1 MVGAVETGA
10 APVPTATVFPIP
22 RPQTV
27 RCTAHERVSPSLG
40 FQSSSHRQEKPM
52 QSSARVFNCARCRCQ
67 VVICS
72 HCDRGNIY
80 CGKRCS
86 QTARHQSQR
95 EAGRRYQR
103 TYRGRLAHAARQR
116 RLRQRRRAK
125 VTHQGSPA
133 VLPDETLPAESRTSA
148 RRIESPPAVP
158 GDGIGCH
165 LCGRVCSHF
174 LRQTFL
180 RRRPT
185 REAID
190 LPPPVRAQSQ
200 GP

>member
-1 MVGAVETGA
+1 
-10 APVPTATVFPIP
+10 
-22 RPQTV
+22 
-27 RCTAHERVSPSLG
+27 
-40 FQSSSHRQEKPM
+40 M
-52 QSSARVFNCARCRCQ
+52 QSSTRLFNCARCRRQ

-80 CGKRCS
+80 CGKGCS
-86 QTARHQSQR
+86 QTARRESQR
-95 EAGRRYQR
+95 EAGRRYQKTR
-103 TYRGRLAHAARQR
+103 RGGFAHAERQR
-116 RLRQRRRAK
+116 RYRQRRRAK
-125 VTHQGSPA
+125 VTHQGSPPDVA
-133 VLPDETLPAESRTSA
+133 DETLPAESRASA
-148 RRIESPPAVP
+148 RRSEVPAEVP
-158 GDGIGCH
+158 GDGIRCD

-174 LRQTFL
+174 LRQSFL

>member
-1 MVGAVETGA
+1 
-10 APVPTATVFPIP
+10 
-22 RPQTV
+22 
-27 RCTAHERVSPSLG
+27 
-40 FQSSSHRQEKPM
+40 M
-52 QSSARVFNCARCRCQ
+52 QSSARLFNCARCRCQ

-86 QTARHQSQR
+86 ETARLHSQR

-103 TYRGRLAHAARQR
+103 TRRGGFAHAARQR
-116 RLRQRRRAK
+116 RYRQRRTAK
-125 VTHQGSPA
+125 VTHQGSPPDVA
-133 VLPDETLPAESRTSA
+133 DETLPAESRTSA
-148 RRIESPPAVP
+148 RRSEEPVAVP
-158 GDGIGCH
+158 AAGIRCQ

-174 LRQTFL
+174 LRQSFL

-185 REAID
+185 RDVIA
-190 LPPPVRAQSQ
+190 LPPPLAIRSQ

>member
-1 MVGAVETGA
+1 
-10 APVPTATVFPIP
+10 
-22 RPQTV
+22 
-27 RCTAHERVSPSLG
+27 
-40 FQSSSHRQEKPM
+40 M
-52 QSSARVFNCARCRCQ
+52 QSSARLFNCARCRCQ

-86 QTARHQSQR
+86 QTARRQSQR
-95 EAGRRYQR
+95 EAARRYQGTR
-103 TYRGRLAHAARQR
+103 RGRFAHAERQR
-116 RLRQRRRAK
+116 RYRQRRMQK
-125 VTHQGSPA
+125 VTHQGSPP

-148 RRIESPPAVP
+148 QRSEEPGAVP
-158 GDGIGCH
+158 ADGIRCH

-174 LRQTFL
+174 LRQSFL

>member
-1 MVGAVETGA
+1 
-10 APVPTATVFPIP
+10 
-22 RPQTV
+22 
-27 RCTAHERVSPSLG
+27 
-40 FQSSSHRQEKPM
+40 M

-80 CGKRCS
+80 CGKRCA

-116 RLRQRRRAK
+116 GYRQRRRTK
-125 VTHQGSPA
+125 VTHQGSP
-133 VLPDETLPAESRTSA
+133 LPIPDETLPAESRTSA
-148 RRIESPPAVP
+148 RRSEEPAAVP
-158 GDGIGCH
+158 VDAIRCH

-174 LRQTFL
+174 LRQSFL

-190 LPPPVRAQSQ
+190 WPPAVRAQRQ